1 MRKPII
7 TLALVAAAVG
17 LTGCAANQ
25 NSGYKKTGI
34 SRETAQIDQL
44 ECTRSALIAKRRVLG
59 KGGNAQE
66 ANASFWVEY
75 HACAR
80 RNGYK
85 RRS

>member
-1 MRKPII
+1 MRKQII
-7 TLALVAAAVG
+7 TLALVTGAVG
-17 LTGCAANQ
+17 LSGCAASQ
-25 NSGYKKTGI
+25 STGYKKSGI

-44 ECTRSALIAKRRVLG
+44 ECTRSALIAKRRVLS
-59 KGGNAQE
+59 KGGNVQE

-75 HACAR
+75 HGCAR